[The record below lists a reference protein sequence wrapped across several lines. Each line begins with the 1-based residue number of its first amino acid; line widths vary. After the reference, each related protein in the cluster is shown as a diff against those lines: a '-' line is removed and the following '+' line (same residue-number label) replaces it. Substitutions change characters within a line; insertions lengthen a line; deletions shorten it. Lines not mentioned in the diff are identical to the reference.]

1 MTDEHE
7 NEGNPTTAKKSVYY
21 IIIET
26 TEPVE
31 DTEWQMNEV
40 NELTEQMGRM
50 IDFGATIWVDEVEYD
65 DEANTSE
72 ED

>member
-7 NEGNPTTAKKSVYY
+7 NEGNPTTAKKAVYY

>member
-1 MTDEHE
+1 MTDEHD
-7 NEGNPTTAKKSVYY
+7 NPTTAKKAVYY

-40 NELTEQMGRM
+40 NDLTEQMGRM
-50 IDFGATIWVDEVEYD
+50 IDFGANIWVDEVEYE
-65 DEANTSE
+65 DEADTNE
-72 ED
+72 EEV